1 MVEVRIRGP
10 QGAGKTTLVELIS
23 EFAARTEKNLLVVD
37 GEEARTNFGDLRA
50 RRVDVLVVTEQ
61 T

>member
-1 MVEVRIRGP
+1 MIEVRIRGP
-10 QGAGKTTLVELIS
+10 QGSGKTTLVELIS
-23 EFAARTEKNLLVVD
+23 EFATRTKKSFIVVD

-50 RRVDVLVVTEQ
+50 LRVDVLVVTEQ